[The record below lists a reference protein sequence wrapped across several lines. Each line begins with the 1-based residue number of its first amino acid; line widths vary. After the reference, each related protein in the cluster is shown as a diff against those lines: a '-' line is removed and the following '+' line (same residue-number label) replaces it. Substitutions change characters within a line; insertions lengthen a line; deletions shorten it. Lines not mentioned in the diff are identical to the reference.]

1 MKIRIVFDKKNI
13 KYFFMSVLVFISF
26 VNFPDYIIGGS
37 VREVYYYCSILI
49 YLLIIITYFK
59 KFRFKINYFQ
69 LIVLV
74 FLFIPFFS
82 TLKNGFYQLIIMGK
96 NLLAVFS
103 ASLTIQMGIDLNK
116 RQFLKYST
124 IFWGFLS
131 CINYLTFFIY
141 YPSMSKVESNF
152 YFLGNDNGSVFETIC
167 FFSSFF
173 LLDLISKNK
182 LSKKLLLFLLFAFA
196 SYLYVRSG
204 NGMAC
209 VALLLAIYFIYN
221 NKILDNVI
229 SGMSIILSYLVIFYL
244 IVVQRDGG
252 VVALILRLFEKDATY
267 SGRTYIWE
275 SCFKY
280 IKLHPFFG
288 NGYEDNSVLL
298 MKMGNIKAHNI
309 IIQNLYNGGLVMLV
323 LFLILLFLVLKKI
336 STVTTIKV
344 KNTMNLF
351 LFTVLLLTLFDYY
364 YSKVSIIYLFSLYY
378 YVSIYKEKVGIE

>member
-1 MKIRIVFDKKNI
+1 M
-13 KYFFMSVLVFISF
+13 
-26 VNFPDYIIGGS
+26 
-37 VREVYYYCSILI
+37 
-49 YLLIIITYFK
+49 
-59 KFRFKINYFQ
+59 
-69 LIVLV
+69 
-74 FLFIPFFS
+74 
-82 TLKNGFYQLIIMGK
+82 
-96 NLLAVFS
+96 
-103 ASLTIQMGIDLNK
+103 
-116 RQFLKYST
+116 
-124 IFWGFLS
+124 
-131 CINYLTFFIY
+131 
-141 YPSMSKVESNF
+141 
-152 YFLGNDNGSVFETIC
+152 

-182 LSKKLLLFLLFAFA
+182 LSKKLLFFLLFAFA